1 MSEPTLVLRLEELV
15 GKTRVEPT
23 PSLQEEMFKKGARAL
38 KDEEL
43 LSLLLYKN
51 TCRSSSK
58 LAKNILRCVDKNKNE
73 ELEQKIRNIKG
84 LEESKI
90 CTILAAF
97 ELGRRYYAPSYEKIN
112 SPTAIL
118 PYLAHYAGR
127 KTEHFISISLTGA
140 NEIINIRVVS
150 IGTLMNTL
158 VHPREVF
165 ADLILDRAAS
175 AIFAHNHPSGN
186 VEPSDEDIDLTY
198 RLLEASDL
206 LGIEVLD
213 HIIFSQRGNYVSLA
227 ERGIIEVY

>member
-1 MSEPTLVLRLEELV
+1 MSEVALAFKLTELID
-15 GKTRVEPT
+15 KKMVEHGS
-23 PSLQEEMFKKGARAL
+23 SLQDEMLKKGARAL

-43 LSLLLYKN
+43 ISLLLHKK
-51 TCRSSSK
+51 TSKSSNK
-58 LAKNILRCVDKNKNE
+58 IAKNILCCVDKNKNE
-73 ELEQKIRNIKG
+73 ELEQKLRGIKG
-84 LEESKI
+84 LEENKI
-90 CTILAAF
+90 CTIMAAF

-118 PYLAHYAGR
+118 PYLAHYAKR

-175 AIFAHNHPSGN
+175 VIFAHNHPSGD
-186 VEPSDEDIDLTY
+186 VEPSPEDIDLTY
-198 RLLEASDL
+198 RLLEASDI